1 MYVDNFVFAHFQG
14 RYNITATI
22 NQSTNS
28 VHAYTY
34 VFIIN
39 KTIKHIHVLTITL
52 INNNYI
58 LRNDPSISYGNFLS
72 INIISLGSDQVFQVF
87 IPAHLINHYLS
98 ILCIAWHFELA
109 GRKNMKVCRL

>member
-22 NQSTNS
+22 NYNQSTYS

-34 VFIIN
+34 VIIIN

-72 INIISLGSDQVFQVF
+72 INITYFSQIG
-87 IPAHLINHYLS
+87 PGYLS
-98 ILCIAWHFELA
+98 FYSSTFDKSLSEYSLHCLA
-109 GRKNMKVCRL
+109 F